1 MKRSVQKPE
10 PLVKSNGIRIKLLNQ
25 RSLTL
30 FHSAIKSE
38 ATKKQYDVLLE
49 QFKKYFIIKDYD
61 SLISIDS
68 KELQKMVEDY
78 ILYKRSQNYSHSFTK
93 GIVCSLSLFFSMN
106 DVIINWIKIKKML
119 PEKTKPTGDKPY
131 TTEQIRQI
139 LSHTTDLKYKAI
151 INFMASSGVRIGS
164 FEEMRIRD
172 LEDYKNGCKSVKV
185 YADSYEEYYTFIHAE
200 AIQALEEY
208 FESRKKKGEKI
219 TSDSWVFI
227 KNSNP
232 EKPMVVVNTVSSLI
246 RLVNSALSRTRT
258 KKRFDI
264 MVSHGF
270 RKRFATVL
278 KSNKEINLSI
288 TEKLMG
294 HSTTVKLDNSYFKPT
309 LDIMFDEYRKAIPEL
324 TIDESQRLKL
334 EIQKKDEKLSSLE
347 VKGKRIEDI
356 ENVLAGVVLNLN
368 ELKSRS

>member
-1 MKRSVQKPE
+1 
-10 PLVKSNGIRIKLLNQ
+10 
-25 RSLTL
+25 
-30 FHSAIKSE
+30 
-38 ATKKQYDVLLE
+38 
-49 QFKKYFIIKDYD
+49 
-61 SLISIDS
+61 
-68 KELQKMVEDY
+68 
-78 ILYKRSQNYSHSFTK
+78 
-93 GIVCSLSLFFSMN
+93 
-106 DVIINWIKIKKML
+106 
-119 PEKTKPTGDKPY
+119 
-131 TTEQIRQI
+131 
-139 LSHTTDLKYKAI
+139 
-151 INFMASSGVRIGS
+151 
-164 FEEMRIRD
+164 
-172 LEDYKNGCKSVKV
+172 
-185 YADSYEEYYTFIHAE
+185 
-200 AIQALEEY
+200 
-208 FESRKKKGEKI
+208 
-219 TSDSWVFI
+219 
-227 KNSNP
+227 
-232 EKPMVVVNTVSSLI
+232 
-246 RLVNSALSRTRT
+246 
-258 KKRFDI
+258 